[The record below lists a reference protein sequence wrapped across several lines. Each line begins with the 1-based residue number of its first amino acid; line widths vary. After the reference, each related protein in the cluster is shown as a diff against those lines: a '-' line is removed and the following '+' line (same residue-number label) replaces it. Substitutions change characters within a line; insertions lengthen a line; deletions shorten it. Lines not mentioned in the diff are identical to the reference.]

1 MNTIDGDTRAKS
13 SAAVSGR
20 GVGVGVAVAVGVGD
34 GVGVGVCVGS
44 GDAVAVAVRVGAGG
58 GAAVGVGVGVGDG
71 VAVCVGTGVGVAEAV
86 AVGVA
91 LGGTVGAAVD
101 VACEA
106 VGRSAV
112 GSRQPFRTAA
122 AATRARIEEARRSMF
137 TMWLRPEVLLGRSAA
152 GSDNDTALE
161 AARYSEAACGLLDRG
176 SRRRP
181 ARIDHRARLGT
192 ASTELVLEFGAN
204 HPDVPGSPARPQE

>member
-1 MNTIDGDTRAKS
+1 MA
-13 SAAVSGR
+13 
-20 GVGVGVAVAVGVGD
+20 
-34 GVGVGVCVGS
+34 VGVCVGS
-44 GDAVAVAVRVGAGG
+44 GDGVAVAVRVGAGG
-58 GAAVGVGVGVGDG
+58 GAAVGVCVGVGDG
-71 VAVCVGTGVGVAEAV
+71 VAMAVCVGTGVGVAEAV

-112 GSRQPFRTAA
+112 GSRQPFKTAA

-181 ARIDHRARLGT
+181 AHIDHRASPDT